1 MELLSKP
8 NFLLTL
14 SELFSNLSAGWF
26 GAVLILPGIWSSY
39 DLQSNIVLFMFNIFY
54 GFTCLLISYYLK
66 ELSYADWYSK
76 NNTCCPKPFG
86 IFLVGFLTCLLIYLR
101 KRGVK
106 WKKWLLLMWLQVLL
120 FLLFWFQLLLHFFCF
135 CFKKILQRLRKL
147 KSKWVFWVSKVP
159 STKGI

>member
-76 NNTCCPKPFG
+76 NNTCCPKPFWYLSCW
-86 IFLVGFLTCLLIYLR
+86 ISYLFANILTKEGSKMEKVTFIDVITSPFVSFVLIPIIITL
-101 KRGVK
+101 
-106 WKKWLLLMWLQVLL
+106 LL
-120 FLLFWFQLLLHFFCF
+120 FLFQ
-135 CFKKILQRLRKL
+135 KDT
-147 KSKWVFWVSKVP
+147 SKV
-159 STKGI
+159 KKVKK